1 MMGQW
6 VFGIK
11 LKITV
16 LSVVFV
22 SLLKSPGSIQRV
34 IFLVL

>member
-1 MMGQW
+1 MGQW
-6 VFGIK
+6 VFDIK

-22 SLLKSPGSIQRV
+22 GLLKSPGSIQR
-34 IFLVL
+34 